1 MIADS
6 LVAPH
11 KGGPADSAYFFSNL
25 IQPIPFHLGGELCLG
40 LYLACTLG
48 CTLLLD
54 HFWLLLPAFNPH
66 RQKYENDR
74 PNNKINTAR
83 RRRRRDNNLTNQ
95 LFFQLWS
102 GLVIQKPWGCT
113 RGCDAQA
120 LAQALKNATV
130 SYFCLYAVVPWV
142 VRSPEIQLLSNLV
155 LTNVSHFCLCWGLY
169 EGCAGFF

>member
-1 MIADS
+1 MISIFIMFFFLLFHLIWIGGCVWGYTS
-6 LVAPH
+6 LVH
-11 KGGPADSAYFFSNL
+11 WVVRYSWTTS
-25 IQPIPFHLGGELCLG
+25 
-40 LYLACTLG
+40 G
-48 CTLLLD
+48 CS
-54 HFWLLLPAFNPH
+54 FLPTQTKIRKLPP
-66 RQKYENDR
+66 Q
-74 PNNKINTAR
+74 NKRNTAR

-169 EGCAGFF
+169 EGCAGFFLIVFFFS

>member
-1 MIADS
+1 MRG
-6 LVAPH
+6 V
-11 KGGPADSAYFFSNL
+11 
-25 IQPIPFHLGGELCLG
+25 IPRLYTG
-40 LYLACTLG
+40 LYATPGPPLAAP
-48 CTLLLD
+48 
-54 HFWLLLPAFNPH
+54 PAFNPH
-66 RQKYENDR
+66 RQKYENYR
-74 PNNKINTAR
+74 PKNKMNTAR
-83 RRRRRDNNLTNQ
+83 RRRRRRDNTLTNQ

-169 EGCAGFF
+169 EGCARSFDDRCHTQQYYTACSLQHLEDTC

>member
-1 MIADS
+1 M
-6 LVAPH
+6 
-11 KGGPADSAYFFSNL
+11 
-25 IQPIPFHLGGELCLG
+25 G

-54 HFWLLLPAFNPH
+54 HFWLLLPASNPQ

-102 GLVIQKPWGCT
+102 GLVIQNPWGCT

-120 LAQALKNATV
+120 LGMRQFHTSACTR
-130 SYFCLYAVVPWV
+130 LYHVLCDPQK
-142 VRSPEIQLLSNLV
+142 IQFLSNLV

-169 EGCAGFF
+169 EGCAGFFLIGFFLP